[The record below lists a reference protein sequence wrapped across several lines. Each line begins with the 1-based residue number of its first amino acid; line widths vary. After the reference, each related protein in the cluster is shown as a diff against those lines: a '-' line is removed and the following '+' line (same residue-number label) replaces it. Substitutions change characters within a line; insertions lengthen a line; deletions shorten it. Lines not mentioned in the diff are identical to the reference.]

1 MTIQPSFPTALGPND
16 PDDGDAGRRQR
27 GMAIA
32 ALAPISKDHIG
43 YRVPSQ
49 SSKHSYVVILNGKG
63 GRDACSCPDY
73 EERQRYCKH
82 LYAVQYIIQRE
93 ELTDGG
99 VAETRAVRVT
109 YGRNWAAYNSA
120 QSHEGEHFST
130 LLRALCDT
138 VPQPPQRGPG
148 RPRLPISDML
158 FAVMV
163 KVYSTMSTR
172 RAMSDLRIAHA
183 DGVLDRLPGFASLFR
198 FLEDSSLT
206 PILEDLI
213 ERSALPLRAVEVDF
227 AVDSSGFATKTYIRW
242 FDKKWGREVK
252 EAQWIKA
259 HLICGVKTNVVTSA
273 KIGAAR
279 SNDSPYLP
287 TLVDATAQNFDMQE
301 VSGDKAYSSHKNL
314 QAIEAVGAVPYV
326 PFKWTSSGKTGDDLW
341 DKMYHYYSYN
351 RAEFLEH
358 YHKRSN
364 VETVF
369 HMIKAKFG
377 AALRTKTPTAQT
389 NEGLAKVLAHNIV
402 VLIHSMYELGIN
414 PEFGGDLG
422 AVGAGEREL
431 VAPASAPY

>member
-32 ALAPISKDHIG
+32 VLAPISKDHIG

-93 ELTDGG
+93 ELADGS
-99 VAETRAVRVT
+99 VAKTRAVRAT
-109 YGRNWAAYNSA
+109 YKRDWPAYNSA
-120 QSHEGEHFST
+120 QSHEGEHSVT

-172 RAMSDLRIAHA
+172 RVMSDLRAA
-183 DGVLDRLPGFASLFR
+183 NANGVLDRLPGFASLFR
-198 FLEDSSLT
+198 FLEDPGLT

-273 KIGAAR
+273 KIGTAR

-287 TLVDATAQNFDMQE
+287 TLVEATAQNFDVQE

-314 QAIEAVGAVPYV
+314 QAIEAIGAVPYV
-326 PFKWTSSGKTGDDLW
+326 PFKWTASGKTGDALW

-351 RAEFLEH
+351 RAEFLAH

-369 HMIKAKFG
+369 SMIKAKFG

-414 PEFGGDLG
+414 PEFNGDLG
-422 AVGAGEREL
+422 AVGAEEGEL

>member
-1 MTIQPSFPTALGPND
+1 MNHQSNIYSTVAPWPGQ
-16 PDDGDAGRRQR
+16 DDGDAGRRQR
-27 GMAIA
+27 GLAIA
-32 ALAPISKDHIG
+32 ALVPVSKDKIG

-49 SSKHSYVVILNGKG
+49 SSKGSYIVTLNGKG
-63 GRDACSCPDY
+63 GKDGCSCPDY
-73 EERQRYCKH
+73 EERQQYCKH

-93 ELTDGG
+93 ELTGGG

-130 LLRALCDT
+130 LLRALRHT

-172 RAMSDLRIAHA
+172 RAMSNLRAAHT

-198 FLEDSSLT
+198 FLEDPGLT

-227 AVDSSGFATKTYIRW
+227 AVDSAGFATKTYIRW

-252 EAQWIKA
+252 ETQWIKA

-273 KIGAAR
+273 KIGTAR
-279 SNDSPYLP
+279 SNDSPYLS
-287 TLVDATAQNFDMQE
+287 TLVEATAQNFDMQE

-326 PFKWTSSGKTGDDLW
+326 PFKWTASGSTGDALW

-351 RAEFLEH
+351 RAEFLAH

-369 HMIKAKFG
+369 SMIKAKFG

-414 PEFGGDLG
+414 PEFGGDLDG
-422 AVGAGEREL
+422 IGRRTP
-431 VAPASAPY
+431 VAPVPASQ

>member
-1 MTIQPSFPTALGPND
+1 
-16 PDDGDAGRRQR
+16 
-27 GMAIA
+27 
-32 ALAPISKDHIG
+32 
-43 YRVPSQ
+43 
-49 SSKHSYVVILNGKG
+49 
-63 GRDACSCPDY
+63 
-73 EERQRYCKH
+73 
-82 LYAVQYIIQRE
+82 
-93 ELTDGG
+93 
-99 VAETRAVRVT
+99 
-109 YGRNWAAYNSA
+109 
-120 QSHEGEHFST
+120 
-130 LLRALCDT
+130 
-138 VPQPPQRGPG
+138 
-148 RPRLPISDML
+148 
-158 FAVMV
+158 
-163 KVYSTMSTR
+163 MSTR
-172 RAMSDLRIAHA
+172 RAMSDLRVAHA
-183 DGVLDRLPGFASLFR
+183 HGVLDRLPGFASLFR

-287 TLVDATAQNFDMQE
+287 ALVNATAENFDVQE

-314 QAIEAVGAVPYV
+314 QAIEAIGAVPYV
-326 PFKWTSSGKTGDDLW
+326 PFKWTASGTTGDALW

-377 AALRTKTPTAQT
+377 ASLRTKTPTAQT

-414 PEFGGDLG
+414 PEFGSDLDG
-422 AVGAGEREL
+422 IGAGEP
-431 VAPASAPY
+431 VASAPAPY